1 MRRRR
6 CFNDAYQILLGQRIR
21 ARREALQFAPAR
33 FSDAI
38 GISPGLLFEHE
49 GGRVP
54 VPMKTLVRIARQLD
68 CSIDFLLPE
77 PMEKN
82 RAHKDQASSLK
93 RTEHGCDHPD
103 PSDQA
108 GSIVPA
114 WYVRLGRAP
123 RRPIAR
129 RRIARDD

>member
-6 CFNDAYQILLGQRIR
+6 CFNDTYQILLGQRIR

-54 VPMKTLVRIARQLD
+54 VPMKTLIRIARQLD
-68 CSIDFLLPE
+68 CSVDYLLPAA
-77 PMEKN
+77 MDKD

-93 RTEHGCDHPD
+93 RAEHGSDHPG
-103 PSDQA
+103 PSNQSE
-108 GSIVPA
+108 SIVPA
-114 WYVRLGRAP
+114 WYARLRRAS
-123 RRPIAR
+123 RRTIAR
-129 RRIARDD
+129 RRVVQDD